1 MFEVGIQ
8 KANDEYDKIYGE
20 IMKLVE
26 LGKGGIDLK
35 VKFEQTTEL
44 KRFVEAIKQVGD
56 GKLLEPLLNKIEQLQ
71 VSMVKLG
78 MVPKVNYNDLANQ
91 LNKVTRAYED
101 YQASIKKHGEGSAVA
116 KQYFEGWQA
125 QVGKLEKVFEMPEKV
140 AREAL
145 NTYQNLGNT
154 VVSNMERIGGSKAGM
169 ETLAHSVNDMASSVE
184 ILTKKIGGLVT
195 EMSNLGKVKAT
206 EKIAGDLSDAD
217 KGTKQIAVAL
227 KNAMDK
233 LKASK
238 GEVSE
243 AERELDRS
251 TNSTNNALAVEK
263 ENVAALANELKT
275 AERAIHS
282 AAVAAKELS
291 VILGGNSEGVNKFI
305 ALASTMD
312 ALNLKQASIM
322 TDKNLTFDAK
332 REQLEGVRKEMDA
345 VAKEMDELKKNAAV
359 GNPLVEAFTT
369 AFTSLNTALTN
380 SGNLLSKAATGL
392 GDVDEQLSKVMVK
405 ASKEIKLGGNTDAQ
419 KKNAQDATEATQ
431 AINKETEAVQK
442 LKNELEQL
450 SNGPLKNW
458 LDAQSK
464 RQAIIDNWRTRPEP
478 LGIGESKKQL
488 HDILDVAIALNKFA
502 DKNGQVIKSG
512 GPTGSSTGRL
522 IEEKDAIAAIAKEY
536 KLTNEE
542 AAKYLKMVNEST
554 LAQRKFHTELK
565 DGQLK
570 IWERGG
576 TSGYPTPT
584 ANGVRERY
592 YREIE
597 QKEMGA
603 HAKEVA
609 RYRQIKNELSQT
621 EKEGAQS
628 SLQAAQSEQKVA
640 DANKNSAQS
649 AKEVVAALRQK
660 ADAEKSAQ
668 SATDGGKAAKD
679 AQNTTAAVNEEAEA
693 FRKLMT
699 EMNTFKGSI
708 ESLVGSIR
716 SLVEQLQK
724 MHTSTPQIIDNNALL
739 AQAKVVEDLRKK
751 LTSMTLK
758 GDSGMLVPKEGVKA
772 EEALRVQDKLTAEQ
786 QKFNEVLTRGASVVG
801 SYAEAIQQLGHKYN
815 LTAEQAARLASL
827 IGSGEL
833 KRGDVQQGLRIGY
846 NKAGDIVETIN
857 ALKQLKQVESQP
869 TPATQSVFDQSKF
882 TGLQEAIDKVIK
894 EVNRLQEAFK
904 HLGENNS
911 LSNLSTTVNGL
922 AVTLS
927 TLSNAFKFTAN
938 TEELAAYE
946 AKIKSLQQTIAQ
958 LEAKATGLSTSLS
971 NASAGIKTQAEKAGN
986 ESTLADNLQKL
997 KTRIAEVQAEFNRL
1011 NETYGQA
1018 RTMGMPVN
1026 MDIEQRLD
1034 ALRRLIGMMQ
1044 QLEEAAKKTQNA
1056 TQKEQE
1062 IRESLSK
1069 SKAFS
1074 FVQFEGNQLFSKEVG
1089 KLFNKKDIDAY
1100 IKSIEEYVK
1109 ANGHFA
1115 QSTGSA
1121 RSASANL
1128 TQMSEAMRQSAERAN
1143 DAGRS
1148 FSSTVTGL
1156 RNFAMNVETARLAYD
1171 KTLRGI
1177 ADLESRIS
1185 AAQKANM
1192 DKESIDFMNGLKQRA
1207 QQWADIL
1214 KKILGENMQGNTMY
1228 KEFLSMSSSILTSP
1242 QIGNMF
1248 QSLLGSDWKILMK
1261 DIGSTFNMLMKF
1273 SGFNKEL
1280 TLDNATF
1287 ANLMKGEEAI
1297 RRLENALKDLNRQW
1311 EATNNG
1317 AKSLDLTAKYGAQ
1330 KQAIESLIAQIRGA
1344 MTEEARMA
1352 NRNGLADLLGVG
1364 YRNAIGY
1371 DNTRLIQEMR
1381 SSGAE
1386 KDRVE
1391 KDAQRQA
1398 EAIRAA
1404 EEAKRN
1410 ERNKAWIEQ
1419 DAQRKKEL
1427 EAIEKQGAKTLQAQQ
1442 TANEKSL
1449 ASAQKA
1455 DEQKAKSA
1463 ENAAKRREEAN
1474 ERATIKEREA
1484 VLRKEQELYQKQANK
1499 AANDRTKSA
1508 SDAVVEYKRL
1518 EDIITRLNALGVK
1531 AIGANVDT
1539 TKVDD
1544 LIHRLEILQ
1553 RIYKNIYEGGGRD
1566 AAGRSFGDIKG
1577 VDQVRATMLD
1587 IRSIF
1592 TEIPQKIRESEQ
1604 ATKLVA
1610 NAERSIQ
1617 SEIDKT
1623 LSLRKKIEASIARGE
1638 AAGRDM
1644 SGLKAQNDALEKQVN
1659 LLKAVKSGI
1668 KAGTV
1673 SPTDNILTKRIQ
1685 ETQLLRDDTE
1695 MLRKSQERLNAAQ
1708 EKANKAKDK
1717 QAQKTLKD
1725 EIKSV
1730 DDAWEKYNKLGVK
1743 IQELKD
1749 LRERGINANIDTSS
1763 VLAYINNLEQLRTLL
1778 KEIFSYNG
1786 RTLSTGSIGSANFSQ
1801 GMLFKDVMKNFNG
1814 AGIEDAN
1821 KYNLKGFKQNLS
1833 DAEANM
1839 RKAERAAAAL
1849 DVKIQNIEARK
1860 LDFKDLDT
1868 SRLDAAIQR
1877 LREIQTELIRVA
1889 TGMYGTRFSVADVT
1903 KTMNLAGANRE
1914 VTNATKELQAAQ
1926 TSAASA
1932 VRQMAIEEQRLDKAL
1947 HEVNNSAKTQSQ
1959 MMSDLKMM
1967 ATQYLGVWGA
1977 QQFFRNIIEIGGQ
1990 LEKQR
1995 LSLRAI
2001 LGDAAQAEELFS
2013 DIKKLAIKSPFGVV
2027 ELDQFTKQLS
2037 AYGFKYNELFDMTKR
2052 LADISAGAG
2061 TEVSR
2066 LALALGHVRAEG
2078 ALSGYTLRQF
2088 AMNNIPMV
2096 QKLSERFTQLEGKI
2110 VSVSDI
2116 RKRVSKKE
2124 IGYEDVEAVI
2134 KDLTNEGGMFYN
2146 MQEVISESVQAK
2158 FKNLKDSMDIM
2169 YGEMAQGAMGDVL
2182 KVIANSLT
2190 ALTRQWKVLL
2200 PVIGAATAYWGMQK
2214 LAVMGVNAQITKY
2227 GVAAKVL
2234 TGQTYKLTAE
2244 QVKNLA
2250 VTGQISQ
2257 RQLLI
2262 AVASRRLTVEQAELA
2277 ASTYG
2282 LSKAQLQE
2290 VFASGAVEKS
2300 MLGSSVATSKY
2311 TIAQLRAMAAT
2322 KVTATGIGWL
2332 DGALTRVKRAWLG
2345 ASAASSKFWVSLKAM
2360 SSSIAWLAAIEL
2372 AVTAITRA
2380 MQKSS
2385 ERSER
2390 MSSMLETAR
2399 EGFKNMN
2406 QNAVNF
2412 KVGVSLE
2419 LSESELRTQID
2430 AMKQELKE
2438 YSPQV
2443 GNVFAE
2449 AFKLDKSGKNVHTMA
2464 EQYEILAKAIDDT
2477 KDAYKEFEKIADL
2490 FELSNDATDG
2500 VWDDSLRENISD
2512 YIGTLKEQRS
2522 AEFELL
2528 KNRIKLSSSIE
2539 ALRNDYESL
2548 NTVLQENFEQYKKS
2562 GGKLGFSEDDI
2573 LKQIELIKSYGQEY
2587 EKNFKNLNKGL
2598 PGYVGDEEASKL
2610 QERKRIYDAFN
2621 KSVYGELSE
2630 YNKAVN
2636 KSQYQ
2641 WQKVVED
2648 GAVYTSNLVRSLE
2661 IVFKKSASNFNKA
2674 EQLAVQ
2680 KGIQTFLN
2688 GIDGFKDLAREE
2700 RIKIEKEL
2708 LKPFPNIKI
2717 DVEVEDAYQQLTSF
2731 QQYLQSITSKA
2742 WTVNIKTLNTISD
2755 VAEAGRKNRKEN
2767 EQTLKDTSGILK
2779 KSGYENKR
2787 LQSLGKA
2794 LYEEGKIQ
2802 QATADAVDAT
2812 ENLNNT
2818 LRTDWGGMQV
2828 QADKTNESLSS
2839 TQKAINDY
2847 VDGMKD
2853 ATEEQKKAARERIQ
2867 AYANEEANKALEER
2881 GYDLSDN
2888 KSKGRGEDKK
2898 AKEMREQIKLIK
2910 DAYDWYK
2917 KYDDE
2922 LKWSPIDAF
2931 AEIKS
2936 KYGQTL
2942 GKLGIKWDDEKKG
2955 ISEYRDSLQ
2964 LLLDKAEKLYQQP
2977 KHKNSYMM
2985 DVIKELKDAIQQTD
2999 FDKLKKSAEDTAS
3012 AMTKMLNNL
3021 TQQWSIYKNVLAATG
3036 NRVLAQQ
3043 LAGLTGIRTTFDT
3056 QADDIKSRI
3065 IAESPNVDFSKVLV
3079 MSGKEIEEYV
3089 GTLGLAKDKIDAIIN
3104 ALKEWKKTQ
3113 EDLIKTDIT
3122 SFASLIGGLK
3132 DYETEIQKIDTELE
3146 EQKKANERLA
3156 TTINPDTG
3164 KPYITKEQQQKA
3176 DRIAEVQAED
3186 KKWQKSTLY
3195 INLMNNTLALTKKE
3209 IEQGLIRAQDIL
3221 NQKLA
3226 EGVVSAK
3233 EYADEMA
3240 KIRELQRNWDKNSI
3254 FGKSNVLTSYLT
3266 GGESGL
3272 RGYLNSTLNKY
3283 NTKIG
3288 KKEQLTEKEQK
3299 DFRNAQKTQRGLD
3312 MLDNSVGKAKLVFD
3326 TLAGAL
3332 QPVIDLFNQLGME
3345 DVGKVIGGV
3354 QNVMGGAM
3362 QGGMAGLAMASV
3374 LGPSAGLY
3382 GAVIGGGLSLVS
3394 TLASSIFGGVDEAM
3408 QAEIE
3413 ASKQRQKEMENLTK
3427 NMEKV
3432 LERALGG
3439 IYNFS
3444 KTEQG
3449 QKEKEEFNK
3458 MVQPYLQQVEKRR
3471 EYENNLKTVEDFKNK
3486 HKSDYDSWSD
3496 WMKARAKAL
3505 EAERNANMYEFH
3517 GGKRRNYTTDDT
3529 YDAIMKAQDTGEL
3542 YDMKRA
3548 NLLMQKDEL
3557 QHQIDSE
3564 RRKKDSDDGAIS
3576 DWEQQIKELDDEIK
3590 NFALDMAE
3598 ALYSI
3603 DIKSLAQEFGDAI
3616 VTAWENGEDAS
3627 KAYAGS
3633 VKSTMKKLAKNIL
3646 QQKIMEQAFKN
3657 SGIEDL
3663 IVKMMDTTSGQ
3674 LDYSHVADLSAA
3686 LQGLGKRVS
3695 DAYTAVLDDLYRK
3708 GAIDKDSSSG
3718 NKGLAS
3724 NIKTITEE
3732 TAELLASYLN
3742 AVRADVAVNRQMIA
3756 QYFPLYY
3763 NAMTSGNQSLTN
3775 IENHT
3780 AAIMNSNDAIRQSN
3794 QELLDMVK
3802 GLKNRA
3808 WEVPVA

>member
-1 MFEVGIQ
+1 MATGQLMFEVGIQ

-184 ILTKKIGGLVT
+184 SLTKKIGGLVT

-359 GNPLVEAFTT
+359 GNPLIESFTNAFDK
-369 AFTSLNTALTN
+369 LNTALAS
-380 SGNLLSKAATGL
+380 SGALLKSASTSFGEVGDQL
-392 GDVDEQLSKVMVK
+392 GKVTAK
-405 ASKEIKLGGNTDAQ
+405 ASKDIKIGANADAQ
-419 KKNAQDATEATQ
+419 KQATQ
-431 AINKETEAVQK
+431 AVKEATTAVNEEAEAYNRLNEYAQKAEKTLNTKSFQKLGVMKQEDGLISRNGRLELIGNYLEGMSNLKNKVYGMLYGSASSDYLVNLKDEVGYIKSKYASLTSENKESATK
-442 LKNELEQL
+442 
-450 SNGPLKNW
+450 
-458 LDAQSK
+458 
-464 RQAIIDNWRTRPEP
+464 
-478 LGIGESKKQL
+478 
-488 HDILDVAIALNKFA
+488 
-502 DKNGQVIKSG
+502 
-512 GPTGSSTGRL
+512 L
-522 IEEKDAIAAIAKEY
+522 IEEYKNVISAVEKYKAAQQSA
-536 KLTNEE
+536 NEV
-542 AAKYLKMVNEST
+542 K
-554 LAQRKFHTELK
+554 
-565 DGQLK
+565 
-570 IWERGG
+570 
-576 TSGYPTPT
+576 
-584 ANGVRERY
+584 
-592 YREIE
+592 
-597 QKEMGA
+597 
-603 HAKEVA
+603 
-609 RYRQIKNELSQT
+609 
-621 EKEGAQS
+621 QS
-628 SLQAAQSEQKVA
+628 STQATQQLVQSEQNVS
-640 DANKNSAQS
+640 DAQKNTAQS
-649 AKEVVAALRQK
+649 AKDVVAALKEK
-660 ADAEKSAQ
+660 AQVEKSAQ

-739 AQAKVVEDLRKK
+739 SQAKVVEDLRKK

-772 EEALRVQDKLTAEQ
+772 EEALRIQDKLTAEQ
-786 QKFNEVLTRGASVVG
+786 QKFNEVLTRGASVAG
-801 SYAEAIQQLGHKYN
+801 SYAEAIQQLGQKYN

-833 KRGDVQQGLRIGY
+833 KRGDVQKGLRIGY

-869 TPATQSVFDQSKF
+869 TPAAQSVFDQSKF

-958 LEAKATGLSTSLS
+958 LEAKANGLVASAKQVNTEMKTIGESKGSEATYNKNLDKLQAALEKVKQSIDTVQPKRDAFKDAGLSDEVLEGKY
-971 NASAGIKTQAEKAGN
+971 NKLLAIREALEKAMGN
-986 ESTLADNLQKL
+986 KDLLSKAGAISSIKIEGTDIMALGEMTKTLRSDKGVKQLAADFERLTANAEQSRQSIQLVMQRPIEGDMLEQVVAKNKERLAEIRKYIVDEFRYLKEQMKLASKEGIDITPAIADRTRLRNEVQELGASFKQINLENTKEVDNLMKAYIRLFAQVNAQSNILRQGVSNKKGGYEAEIERARVAYAWLL
-997 KTRIAEVQAEFNRL
+997 KDTDQLRIKR
-1011 NETYGQA
+1011 
-1018 RTMGMPVN
+1018 
-1026 MDIEQRLD
+1026 EQ
-1034 ALRRLIGMMQ
+1034 
-1044 QLEEAAKKTQNA
+1044 
-1056 TQKEQE
+1056 
-1062 IRESLSK
+1062 LSK
-1069 SKAFS
+1069 SGQDTSA
-1074 FVQFEGNQLFSKEVG
+1074 L
-1089 KLFNKKDIDAY
+1089 DAQ
-1100 IKSIEEYVK
+1100 I
-1109 ANGHFA
+1109 
-1115 QSTGSA
+1115 
-1121 RSASANL
+1121 
-1128 TQMSEAMRQSAERAN
+1128 
-1143 DAGRS
+1143 
-1148 FSSTVTGL
+1148 
-1156 RNFAMNVETARLAYD
+1156 
-1171 KTLRGI
+1171 
-1177 ADLESRIS
+1177 
-1185 AAQKANM
+1185 QKA
-1192 DKESIDFMNGLKQRA
+1192 
-1207 QQWADIL
+1207 
-1214 KKILGENMQGNTMY
+1214 
-1228 KEFLSMSSSILTSP
+1228 KEFLYILDRIQKRGFYGDFTTASILRSADFKTIAP
-1242 QIGNMF
+1242 YAWDEIQ
-1248 QSLLGSDWKILMK
+1248 
-1261 DIGSTFNMLMKF
+1261 
-1273 SGFNKEL
+1273 
-1280 TLDNATF
+1280 
-1287 ANLMKGEEAI
+1287 KGQEQARQDKAAQREA
-1297 RRLENALKDLNRQW
+1297 ERQ
-1311 EATNNG
+1311 E
-1317 AKSLDLTAKYGAQ
+1317 KLAQ
-1330 KQAIESLIAQIRGA
+1330 K
-1344 MTEEARMA
+1344 
-1352 NRNGLADLLGVG
+1352 
-1364 YRNAIGY
+1364 
-1371 DNTRLIQEMR
+1371 
-1381 SSGAE
+1381 
-1386 KDRVE
+1386 
-1391 KDAQRQA
+1391 QA

-1410 ERNKAWIEQ
+1410 ERNNAWIEQ

-1442 TANEKSL
+1442 TANEKAL

-1455 DEQKAKSA
+1455 DEQKTKSA

-1474 ERATIKEREA
+1474 ERATQKEIQQREA
-1484 VLRKEQELYQKQANK
+1484 VLRKEQELNQKQANK
-1499 AANDRTKSA
+1499 ATNDRAKSA
-1508 SDAVVEYKRL
+1508 SDAVLEYKRL
-1518 EDIITRLNALGVK
+1518 EEIITRLNALGMK

-1553 RIYKNIYEGGGRD
+1553 RIYKNIYDGGGRD

-1604 ATKLVA
+1604 ATKVVA

-1717 QAQKTLKD
+1717 QATKTLKD

-1877 LREIQTELIRVA
+1877 LREIQTELLRVA
-1889 TGMYGTRFSVADVT
+1889 SGMYGTRFSVADVT

-2001 LGDAAQAEELFS
+2001 LGDAAQAEELFG

-2169 YGEMAQGAMGDVL
+2169 YGEMAKGGIGDVL
-2182 KVIANSLT
+2182 KFIANTLT
-2190 ALTRQWKVLL
+2190 DLTRQWKVLL

-2282 LSKAQLQE
+2282 LNKAQLQE

-2300 MLGSSVATSKY
+2300 LLGSSVATSKY

-2322 KVTATGIGWL
+2322 KVTATKIVWL
-2332 DGALTRVKRAWLG
+2332 NNALTVGKRAWLG
-2345 ASAASSKFWVSLKAM
+2345 ASAAASKFWVSLKAM

-2573 LKQIELIKSYGQEY
+2573 LKQIELIKSFGQEY

-2598 PGYVGDEEASKL
+2598 PGYVGDEEANKL
-2610 QERKRIYDAFN
+2610 KERKRIYDAFN

-2888 KSKGRGEDKK
+2888 KNKGKGEDRNAKAVRERVRVIKEAADAYQYWREKVGDASAWKHVEDEFGSVLKK
-2898 AKEMREQIKLIK
+2898 IGITAKNIEDVRTHLNNIPKTKEYKAIRDKKVKTEIDKEIAKENDQYFRKDFEKSTEEFLSKTKIEIDQLTRSWKTFNTVRDATGDVNLAVKLSGVDFELGLAENIAEEMKKRIEKTMREAGVNPIVLNVEWSDEDIKNVAKDAFAASKPIQEKGESNDAYKKRLMEYESRIKSLQEQIKKWRDLETELRENAVVTYVNILK
-2910 DAYDWYK
+2910 DADGLKQKVREANTEYEKQISHLRTLRDLEAGNKNKISDEEYNRLTKKIDVNRRLTIAGDLTGILDWSATSQFFGKVFSEAGDELRIQLDKFISSNEFKSMDVTQQK
-2917 KYDDE
+2917 KYLD
-2922 LKWSPIDAF
+2922 LQANID
-2931 AEIKS
+2931 KS
-2936 KYGQTL
+2936 SGKYSQPLSKTT
-2942 GKLGIKWDDEKKG
+2942 WDDLSKKTKKVQESFKTLVEATKNLVIAQDEEEEARKAAANAKVNGVGVEAANNNLTVATFKRVNAENAVNKANKDVINAEHERRTAEEQAVRGLNGLNSAISNITSGSLVQLTMGFGNLIEMFTGKEKLSG
-2955 ISEYRDSLQ
+2955 TLSELLGASSGTGQIIAAVLQ
-2964 LLLDKAEKLYQQP
+2964 LLDMLKDHAAEKVEEMVRGLFDAVTGIIKDFLSGKLTEAIIEAAVEGVGNIVAAILENVPNMAMGGLFTGNGLVAGSVTGLVKGLGSGFGSAIENLFGFDANNSNEKEVREAIERLTKENEHLAVVIEEATNELKKSSGMRAVNASKEALDAQEKYNSNILEKWDNAMGYHSAHHSNGYYWDLDASTVESVNAALERYAKKTGTEIKQIRGDVWEDFMKLTPEEMKYIRTQEYKAWEDITSEGYYDWAYEYLNEYADQAEKLEE
-2977 KHKNSYMM
+2977 
-2985 DVIKELKDAIQQTD
+2985 IKEELRE
-2999 FDKLKKSAEDTAS
+2999 KLTLQSFSGLHDQFVNELMDMEKSA
-3012 AMTKMLNNL
+3012 K
-3021 TQQWSIYKNVLAATG
+3021 
-3036 NRVLAQQ
+3036 
-3043 LAGLTGIRTTFDT
+3043 
-3056 QADDIKSRI
+3056 
-3065 IAESPNVDFSKVLV
+3065 DFSKDFSKMLMKAVLNAQIADLLDDQLKTWRDT
-3079 MSGKEIEEYV
+3079 MADYMEQDGD
-3089 GTLGLAKDKIDAIIN
+3089 TLSPAHIDA
-3104 ALKEWKKTQ
+3104 LQDMW
-3113 EDLIKTDIT
+3113 DDIVKN
-3122 SFASLIGGLK
+3122 GLK
-3132 DYETEIQKIDTELE
+3132 IRDQV
-3146 EQKKANERLA
+3146 ASA
-3156 TTINPDTG
+3156 T
-3164 KPYITKEQQQKA
+3164 
-3176 DRIAEVQAED
+3176 
-3186 KKWQKSTLY
+3186 
-3195 INLMNNTLALTKKE
+3195 
-3209 IEQGLIRAQDIL
+3209 
-3221 NQKLA
+3221 
-3226 EGVVSAK
+3226 
-3233 EYADEMA
+3233 
-3240 KIRELQRNWDKNSI
+3240 
-3254 FGKSNVLTSYLT
+3254 
-3266 GGESGL
+3266 
-3272 RGYLNSTLNKY
+3272 GYK
-3283 NTKIG
+3283 G
-3288 KKEQLTEKEQK
+3288 
-3299 DFRNAQKTQRGLD
+3299 
-3312 MLDNSVGKAKLVFD
+3312 
-3326 TLAGAL
+3326 
-3332 QPVIDLFNQLGME
+3332 
-3345 DVGKVIGGV
+3345 
-3354 QNVMGGAM
+3354 
-3362 QGGMAGLAMASV
+3362 
-3374 LGPSAGLY
+3374 
-3382 GAVIGGGLSLVS
+3382 
-3394 TLASSIFGGVDEAM
+3394 
-3408 QAEIE
+3408 
-3413 ASKQRQKEMENLTK
+3413 
-3427 NMEKV
+3427 
-3432 LERALGG
+3432 
-3439 IYNFS
+3439 
-3444 KTEQG
+3444 
-3449 QKEKEEFNK
+3449 
-3458 MVQPYLQQVEKRR
+3458 
-3471 EYENNLKTVEDFKNK
+3471 
-3486 HKSDYDSWSD
+3486 
-3496 WMKARAKAL
+3496 
-3505 EAERNANMYEFH
+3505 
-3517 GGKRRNYTTDDT
+3517 
-3529 YDAIMKAQDTGEL
+3529 
-3542 YDMKRA
+3542 
-3548 NLLMQKDEL
+3548 
-3557 QHQIDSE
+3557 
-3564 RRKKDSDDGAIS
+3564 DG
-3576 DWEQQIKELDDEIK
+3576 
-3590 NFALDMAE
+3590 
-3598 ALYSI
+3598 
-3603 DIKSLAQEFGDAI
+3603 
-3616 VTAWENGEDAS
+3616 
-3627 KAYAGS
+3627 
-3633 VKSTMKKLAKNIL
+3633 
-3646 QQKIMEQAFKN
+3646 
-3657 SGIEDL
+3657 
-3663 IVKMMDTTSGQ
+3663 
-3674 LDYSHVADLSAA
+3674 
-3686 LQGLGKRVS
+3686 
-3695 DAYTAVLDDLYRK
+3695 
-3708 GAIDKDSSSG
+3708 SSS
-3718 NKGLAS
+3718 GLAS

-3742 AVRADVAVNRQMIA
+3742 AVRADVAVNRQLIS
-3756 QYFPLYY
+3756 QYFPMFYQKL
-3763 NAMTSGNQSLTN
+3763 TQGNDSLKSVA
-3775 IENHT
+3775 ENT
-3780 AAIMNSNDAIRQSN
+3780 LAIMRSNDAIKQSN
-3794 QELLDMVK
+3794 DEILSLFR
-3802 GLKNRA
+3802 GLRTEQWK
-3808 WEVPVA
+3808 VPVA